1 MTRVEKYR
9 EYRKEILNSF
19 YFENKET
26 KKSIT
31 SKKVSDA
38 TLNKDTTNSLSY
50 EEVLEAY
57 ELYETESKEVTKKKM
72 SPAKKKELIFF
83 IIGLGVIVIL
93 IVALVIVGIFAFGGK

>member
-19 YFENKET
+19 YFDNKET

-31 SKKVSDA
+31 SKKVSEH
-38 TLNKDTTNSLSY
+38 TLNKDTANNLSV

-57 ELYETESKEVTKKKM
+57 DLYDDKQEVSKKQHLSM
-72 SPAKKKELIFF
+72 AKRKELIFF
-83 IIGLGVIVIL
+83 LIGISIVVIL
-93 IVALVIVGIFAFGGK
+93 IVALVIVGIFAFGGN